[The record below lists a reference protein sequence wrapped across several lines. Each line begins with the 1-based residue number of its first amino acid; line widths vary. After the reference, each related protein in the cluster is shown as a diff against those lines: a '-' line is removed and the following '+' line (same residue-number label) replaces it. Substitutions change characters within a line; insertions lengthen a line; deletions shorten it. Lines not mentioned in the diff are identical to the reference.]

1 VDRTK
6 THAFMLVFLSRLK
19 PCSGGASG
27 PPSFTIAEASNLA
40 CGVVLRYRASRGDL
54 DCARADTG
62 VKEDRREGEMVVDK
76 LRLWRTERRRTVER
90 RDIYVSDESL
100 LLDELDA
107 YSVWTGQYRQ
117 WVWKDKWYQ

>member
-27 PPSFTIAEASNLA
+27 PPSFTIAEASSLT

-54 DCARADTG
+54 DCAKADTG
-62 VKEDRREGEMVVDK
+62 VKDDRREGEMVFDK

-90 RDIYVSDESL
+90 RDIYLSARSL
-100 LLDELDA
+100 LLDELDT
-107 YSVWTGQYRQ
+107 YSVWTRQYRQ
-117 WVWKDKWYQ
+117 WVWKDKRYK